1 MTGPESESGHEPAR
15 DSAESAAPTAQEV
28 TAQEVPGRR
37 RRTPLTARQLST
49 RELSH
54 TLFEEL
60 TDPETSAARRSIC
73 REELVRLHLPLV
85 DHCARRFMN
94 RGEPLDDL
102 VQVGT
107 IGLIKSVDRFDTER
121 GVEFSTYATPTILGE
136 IKRYFRDKGW
146 AIRVPRRLQELRMS
160 ISSVTGDMSQEL
172 GRSPT
177 PREIAEKIGVSVEE
191 VMEGIES
198 ANAYSTLSL
207 DAGDSGEDGQ
217 SNSMLDTLGM
227 DDEALAHVEIRES
240 IKPLIEQLPSR
251 EKRIL
256 MLRFFRGMTQS
267 QIADEIGVSQM
278 HVSRLLNR
286 TLAQLRTS
294 LSEVS

>member
-1 MTGPESESGHEPAR
+1 MSDEEPVGGSSPPDRVAGT
-15 DSAESAAPTAQEV
+15 DHGS
-28 TAQEVPGRR
+28 GRR
-37 RRTPLTARQLST
+37 RNSRRPPTARQLST

-54 TLFEEL
+54 ALFTEL
-60 TDPETSAARRSIC
+60 GDSATSETRRVEC
-73 REELVRLHLPLV
+73 RDELVQLHLPLV

-102 VQVGT
+102 LQVGT
-107 IGLIKSVDRFDTER
+107 IGLIKSVDRFDDQR

-160 ISSVTGDMSQEL
+160 IGSVTGDMSQEL

-177 PREIAEKIGVSVEE
+177 PREIAEKLGVSVEE

-207 DAGDSGEDGQ
+207 DAGDSGDEGGT
-217 SNSMLDTLGM
+217 SMLDSLGM
-227 DDEALAHVEIRES
+227 DDEALANVEIRAS
-240 IKPLIEQLPSR
+240 IKPLIEQLPPR
-251 EKRIL
+251 ERRIL
-256 MLRFFRGMTQS
+256 LLRFFRGMTQS
-267 QIADEIGVSQM
+267 QIAEEIGVSQM

-286 TLAQLRTS
+286 TLVQLRTS
-294 LSEVS
+294 MRDVS

>member
-1 MTGPESESGHEPAR
+1 
-15 DSAESAAPTAQEV
+15 
-28 TAQEVPGRR
+28 
-37 RRTPLTARQLST
+37 
-49 RELSH
+49 
-54 TLFEEL
+54 
-60 TDPETSAARRSIC
+60 
-73 REELVRLHLPLV
+73 
-85 DHCARRFMN
+85 
-94 RGEPLDDL
+94 
-102 VQVGT
+102 
-107 IGLIKSVDRFDTER
+107 
-121 GVEFSTYATPTILGE
+121 
-136 IKRYFRDKGW
+136 
-146 AIRVPRRLQELRMS
+146 MS
-160 ISSVTGDMSQEL
+160 IGSVTGEMSQDL

-177 PREIAEKIGVSVEE
+177 PREIADKLGVSVEE

-217 SNSMLDTLGM
+217 RNSMLDSLGM

-294 LSEVS
+294 LSEVG

>member
-1 MTGPESESGHEPAR
+1 MVDDDFDEHER
-15 DSAESAAPTAQEV
+15 SK
-28 TAQEVPGRR
+28 
-37 RRTPLTARQLST
+37 LTT

-54 TLFEEL
+54 ALFAEL
-60 TDPETSAARRSIC
+60 TDDATSVERRSTC
-73 REELVRLHLPLV
+73 RAELVQLHLPLV
-85 DHCARRFMN
+85 DHCARRFAN

-107 IGLIKSVDRFDTER
+107 IGLIKSVDRFDTGR
-121 GVEFSTYATPTILGE
+121 GVEFSTYATPTIIGE

-160 ISSVTGDMSQEL
+160 ISAVTGDMSQEL

-177 PREIAEKIGVSVEE
+177 PREIADKIGVSVEE

-207 DAGDSGEDGQ
+207 DAGDSNDERSGA
-217 SNSMLDTLGM
+217 SMLESLGM
-227 DDEALAHVEIRES
+227 DDAALAHVEIRES
-240 IKPLIEQLPSR
+240 IKPLIEALPTR

-256 MLRFFRGMTQS
+256 LLRFFRGMTQS
-267 QIADEIGVSQM
+267 QIAEEIGVSQM

-286 TLAQLRTS
+286 TLEELRTS

>member
-1 MTGPESESGHEPAR
+1 LLSAQESDAGSEPAR
-15 DSAESAAPTAQEV
+15 DPVTDAAPEHPRQR
-28 TAQEVPGRR
+28 GR

-54 TLFEEL
+54 SLFSEL
-60 TDPETSAARRSIC
+60 TDEATSAERRGTC

-107 IGLIKSVDRFDTER
+107 IGLIKSVDRFDTDR

-160 ISSVTGDMSQEL
+160 IGSVTGEMSQEL

-177 PREIAEKIGVSVEE
+177 PREIAEKLDVTVEE
-191 VMEGIES
+191 VLEGIES

-217 SNSMLDTLGM
+217 SNSMLESLGM
-227 DDEALAHVEIRES
+227 DDEAMAHVEIRES
-240 IKPLIEQLPSR
+240 IKPLIEQLPLR

-256 MLRFFRGMTQS
+256 LLRFFRGMTQS
-267 QIADEIGVSQM
+267 QIAEEIGVSQM

-286 TLAQLRTS
+286 TLSQLRNS
-294 LSEVS
+294 LSEVG